1 MASYEGGTAW
11 LNSNPNLGLS
21 LYYWDPVR
29 DGSSLNLRISFLLRP
44 IGGYDYWGYGASVS
58 WGYFHPISGQWVQGE
73 DHQMVGTNV
82 SQWGDIWWEPAQLWL
97 DVGNDAGTLHL
108 NFNIYSNGTGSWG
121 TACDVYVSYGSTT
134 PPYQAPS
141 RGDVSYYPSGITDP
155 YDPAWFSTIHLDYSN
170 FSGGSS
176 GIQYYGVF
184 KYEWGSPSIGA
195 TSSYRSGI
203 AQLWNYSGSGSF
215 DWNGKPPYP
224 MYYLRN
230 KQTGKYLDVVEG
242 IFQNDQRIQ
251 TYDFNGSQAQ
261 RWGLELISGT
271 TDRYYMHPDCT
282 YNAMIHTVNTA
293 TTSGTELCLWTY
305 TGAPTTQWLVE
316 PTGDPDGS
324 VYIRCVANPNQ
335 VIDANVDTGGITIW
349 EFYAQDKQKWI
360 MEDAS
365 DAWLSQWMSFD
376 VQVIANDNSECEAYN
391 QNTKLRMCTIPY
403 TLTSSQL
410 TWSHQGIT
418 WQGGPVTCRW
428 TVIGSD
434 NTLRTTDTYE
444 IVIERQYN
452 GIWHEFHKSFSSTT
466 NYTVT
471 LDPAVTTYEYRYK
484 VRAYNIY
491 DLAGPWSE
499 YSFSL
504 RVAGPNLIDNKTCTV
519 YVVKDGEWVPI
530 TLYLPDGS
538 SWKYAT
544 VINPEGV

>member
-11 LNSNPNLGLS
+11 LNSNPNLS
-21 LYYWDPVR
+21 ITVYYWDPVR
-29 DGSSLNLRISFLLRP
+29 DGTNLTQRITFLLHP
-44 IGGYDYWGYGASVS
+44 CGGYDYWGYGCSVS
-58 WGYFHPISGQWVQGE
+58 WGYFHPVYGNWIQGE
-73 DHQMVGTNV
+73 SHLMVDTSV
-82 SQWGDIWWEPAQLWL
+82 SQWGEIWWEPAQISL
-97 DVGNDAGTLHL
+97 DVGHDAGTLHV
-108 NFNIYSNGTGSWG
+108 NFNIYSDGTGQWG
-121 TACDVYVSYGSTT
+121 TASDTYISYGSTT
-134 PPYQAPS
+134 PPYIGPS

-230 KQTGKYLDVVEG
+230 KQTGKYLDVVDG

-282 YNAMIHTVNTA
+282 YNAMIHTVSTE

-324 VYIRCVANPNQ
+324 VYIRCVADPNQ

-349 EFYAQDKQKWI
+349 EFYAQDNQKWI

-434 NTLRTTDTYE
+434 NTLRTTGTYE